1 MSLDLSSK
9 VGRAHNLAALAAADL
24 SGVTAATFDSG
35 DFDEAGVL
43 LLQVDTAAGDIDAAT
58 MPVSLLDSN
67 GAEALIDGVEV
78 TIVKNSADGNKVTF
92 TDPVTN
98 ITYSYVNRQGESI
111 TLVFDTSSGTGQWVA
126 KI

>member
-1 MSLDLSSK
+1 MSLDLSNK
-9 VGRAHNLAALAAADL
+9 VGRAHNLTALAAADL